1 VAAASGFD
9 VLCHALESYTAI
21 PYDQRTPRPAT
32 PLLRPAYQGSNPIAG
47 APPRPITSFRAT
59 DIAVCVLVCVSC
71 VCRVCVVCVVCVCV
85 KTCGR

>member
-1 VAAASGFD
+1 MTRHDTHGTRARVSYSPQVAAASGFD

-47 APPRPITSFRAT
+47 VRPLAPLPHSKPLT
-59 DIAVCVLVCVSC
+59 LP
-71 VCRVCVVCVVCVCV
+71 CVVL
-85 KTCGR
+85 